1 MLQPDQLT
9 RIVDLH
15 QKSYNLLM
23 WVREQLD
30 ANTLDFTATHEAMS
44 ASEAARDWVSR
55 NLEHLPEDIR
65 PNRGDLDEFSH
76 LFSSFLVTSFELI
89 ESPNSQLYSSC
100 GCYCP
105 MCAYLTAG
113 DRLKT
118 RKIKKKAPAEALAM
132 KRLYLQSLCKE
143 LNVKDGPRS
152 VDQVLADNHL
162 RLDLAKATYATE
174 LLRRSKFIS
183 QGEGSLVLW
192 REFAWKDGAKPL
204 KNFILS
210 ADDLI
215 TAEQK
220 VVQFLKAA

>member
-1 MLQPDQLT
+1 MLQIEELT

-15 QKSYNLLM
+15 QRSYSLLN
-23 WVREQLD
+23 WVRDQLD

-55 NLEHLPEDIR
+55 NLGHLPEDIR
-65 PNRGDLDEFSH
+65 PASDDLDEFSH
-76 LFSSFLVTSFELI
+76 LFSSFLATSFELI
-89 ESPNSQLYSSC
+89 ESPQSRLYSSC
-100 GCYCP
+100 GCFCS

-118 RKIKKKAPAEALAM
+118 RKIKQKAPAEAVAM
-132 KRLYLQSLCKE
+132 KKLYLQSLAKE
-143 LNVKDGPRS
+143 LD
-152 VDQVLADNHL
+152 LADSPRTPALALDDASLH
-162 RLDLAKATYATE
+162 LDLAKATYATE
-174 LLRRSKFIS
+174 LLRRSEFAS

-192 REFAWKDGAKPL
+192 REFAWKDGVKPL

-215 TAEQK
+215 KSEQK
-220 VVQFLKAA
+220 IIQFLKAA